1 MTEGRGSV
9 LRDNIFLVAAV
20 SLPLLVVLF
29 FFAATAIPRWTVAPP
44 QYDLVLRG
52 DGYYDQ
58 AAARLSVDYA
68 VRDGRVEATFRPL
81 PQATYLSPAR
91 LYLFDHATMNV
102 QPIAI
107 DVPTDM
113 KEADPPRTIAVA
125 ALAARRVTA
134 DSAAPDG
141 YQLDNRSRRG
151 PGRVGDLFG
160 MNRYDSSAALVKGGR
175 VVPITLPQP
184 KQYGGSVYVVGWITD
199 GAR

>member
-1 MTEGRGSV
+1 MTEGRGGF

-58 AAARLSVDYA
+58 AAVHLSVDYA
-68 VRDGRVEATFRPL
+68 VRDGRIEATFRPL
-81 PQATYLSPAR
+81 PQATYISPAR
-91 LYLFDHATMNV
+91 LFLFDHATMNV
-102 QPIAI
+102 QPIAVDI
-107 DVPTDM
+107 PTDM
-113 KEADPPRTIAVA
+113 KEDDPPRTIAVA
-125 ALAARRVTA
+125 ALAGRRVTA
-134 DSAAPDG
+134 DNVAPDG

-151 PGRVGDLFG
+151 PGLVGDLFG
-160 MNRYDSSAALVKGGR
+160 MNRYDSSAALVKDGR
-175 VVPITLPQP
+175 VVAVRIPQSNP
-184 KQYGGSVYVVGWITD
+184 YGGSVYVVGWISD